1 MRGGKCVKTEK
12 AAEMEKAASGK
23 GGKEKEAGGPKRR
36 RVHETNAK
44 S

>member
-23 GGKEKEAGGPKRR
+23 GGKEMEAGGPRR
-36 RVHETNAK
+36 CRVHETNAE